1 MCKPTKYTKFLEN
14 NGFGL
19 YNNIK
24 YYCYLKEVKILE
36 NSIGNINQVKYGKI
50 RVDID
55 DKLRIISASRG
66 FYELSG
72 FSYNDVQGNLSLK
85 DLFKGDNDATN
96 KFFKAV
102 MRNLEKRCES
112 FLSHGIFNSEGVKIF
127 VESYAT
133 LEYDQN
139 TGHNILNIMLS
150 DVSEHR
156 RLDAQIKMQNAR
168 YKIIEETTDEIY
180 FDYDV
185 KNDIMHLPKK
195 YFDEVSKKYNLAKYW
210 RNDSPRQNVHPDDYD
225 NYKEKWERCLKNQE
239 SCVIEFRTK
248 TFTADGSYEWY
259 RLPLSSLTDETGK
272 VVSAFGRM
280 YPINHEKQLSER
292 ISTDQQVIEKL
303 STTDHLTG
311 LYNRNTF
318 KQKASEKL
326 AEYNEKRCYAVIYS
340 DINDFSY
347 INDNF
352 GYDEGNKVLCEF
364 ARLIE
369 GNSPDIISCRIYSD
383 YFLTF
388 LICENQDEIISA
400 ATKVN
405 DIFTNSLK
413 GKYPASDIHVS
424 TGVYFFNK
432 NGNRD
437 ITIAI
442 DNANLARRSVKGSKD
457 VPCGIYSESLRRKR
471 SHDQTIASELH
482 SAIENGYIETFLQPK
497 FSLTTREIIGAEAL
511 ARWRNHDGTYK
522 LPFEF
527 IDVLEK
533 VGYIVEL
540 DYCIYETVLKTMKKW
555 KEQGKKLFP
564 VSVNFSRLHTLKDD
578 FVESIIEMADNY
590 GVDKEMIEIEV
601 TESAFAAD
609 SKTMSQNLA
618 KLRDAGF
625 KIDID
630 DFGIGYSSLSMLM
643 TAPIDTVKVDK
654 LFIDNIVHSELEREY
669 VKQICILI
677 ATTKKNVV
685 FEGVETEEQAA
696 FLSDWGFSIAQ
707 GWLFDKALAIEAFEK
722 KYM

>member
-1 MCKPTKYTKFLEN
+1 MDK
-14 NGFGL
+14 
-19 YNNIK
+19 
-24 YYCYLKEVKILE
+24 
-36 NSIGNINQVKYGKI
+36 SIGNISQVKYGRI
-50 RVDID
+50 FVDID
-55 DKLRIISASRG
+55 DNFRIINATRG
-66 FYELSG
+66 FYELTGYSFG
-72 FSYNDVQGNLSLK
+72 DLQNGLRLS
-85 DLFKGDNDATN
+85 DLFRCDAEATE
-96 KFFKAV
+96 KYHKTV
-102 MRNLEKRCES
+102 MRNLSKKSES
-112 FLSHGIFNSEGVKIF
+112 FVSHGMFNSEGEKFF

-133 LEYDQN
+133 LEYDEE

-150 DVSEHR
+150 DISEHR
-156 RLDAQIKMQNAR
+156 RLDAQIKLQNAR
-168 YKIIEETTDEIY
+168 YKIIEENTDEIY

-185 KNDIMHLPKK
+185 KADIMHLPKK
-195 YFDEVSKKYNLAKYW
+195 YFNEVSKRYNLARYW
-210 RNDSPRQNVHPDDYD
+210 KSDAPRQNVHPDDYD
-225 NYKEKWERCLKNQE
+225 NYREKWERCMRNSE
-239 SCVIEFRTK
+239 SCFVEFRTK
-248 TFTADGSYEWY
+248 TFTSDGSYEWY
-259 RLPLSSLTDETGK
+259 RLPLSSITDETGK
-272 VVSAFGRM
+272 VVSIFGRM
-280 YPINHEKQLSER
+280 YPINHEKQLSEK
-292 ISTDQQVIEKL
+292 IDTDKMVIETL

-311 LYNRNTF
+311 LLNRNTF
-318 KQKASEKL
+318 KIRVAQMLENFDERKS
-326 AEYNEKRCYAVIYS
+326 YAIIYS

-364 ARLIE
+364 ARFIE
-369 GNSPDIISCRIYSD
+369 GNNQNAVSCRIYSD
-383 YFLTF
+383 YFLSF
-388 LICENQDEIISA
+388 YIANNQDEIINSVTVINDVF
-400 ATKVN
+400 TK
-405 DIFTNSLK
+405 SLK
-413 GKYPASDIHVS
+413 DKYPASDIHVS

-432 NGNRD
+432 NGNHD
-437 ITIAI
+437 VTIAI

-457 VPCGIYSESLRRKR
+457 VPCGIYSESLRKKR
-471 SHDQTIASELH
+471 HHEQKIASELH
-482 SAIENGYIETFLQPK
+482 SAIENGYIETFFQPK
-497 FSLTTREIIGAEAL
+497 FSLSTREIIGAEAL
-511 ARWRNHDGTYK
+511 ARWRNPDGSYK

-533 VGYIVEL
+533 VGYIIEL
-540 DYCIYETVLKTMKKW
+540 DYCIYETVLKTIKRW

-564 VSVNFSRLHTLKDD
+564 ISVNFSRLHTLRED
-578 FVESIIEMADNY
+578 FVENIIELADSY
-590 GVDKEMIEIEV
+590 GVDTGMIEIEV

-618 KLRDAGF
+618 KLREAGF

-707 GWLFDKALAIEAFEK
+707 GWLFDKALAIDAFEK

>member
-1 MCKPTKYTKFLEN
+1 
-14 NGFGL
+14 
-19 YNNIK
+19 
-24 YYCYLKEVKILE
+24 LE
-36 NSIGNINQVKYGKI
+36 NSIGTINPVKYGRI
-50 RVDID
+50 YVDID
-55 DKLRIISASRG
+55 DNFRITSATRG
-66 FYELSG
+66 FYELTG
-72 FSYNDVQGNLSLK
+72 FCYNDIQIGLGLK
-85 DLFKGDNDATN
+85 DLFRGDNDFVNQYHRTT
-96 KFFKAV
+96 
-102 MRNLEKRCES
+102 MRNLEKRYES
-112 FLSHGIFNSEGVKIF
+112 FISHPIYNNEGEKVY

-133 LEYDQN
+133 LEYDKN
-139 TGHNILNIMLS
+139 TGHNLLNIVLS

-156 RLDAQIKMQNAR
+156 RLDAQIKLQNAR
-168 YKIIEETTDEIY
+168 YKIIEENTDEIY

-185 KNDIMHLPKK
+185 KTDIMHLPKK
-195 YFDEVSKKYNLAKYW
+195 YFTEVSKKYDLARYW
-210 RNDSPRQNVHPDDYD
+210 GSDSPRQNVHPDDYEE
-225 NYKEKWERCLKNQE
+225 YKEKWERCLKNQE
-239 SCVIEFRTK
+239 SSVIEFRTK
-248 TFTADGSYEWY
+248 TFTSDGSYEWY
-259 RLPLSSLTDETGK
+259 RLPLSSITDETGK

-280 YPINHEKQLSER
+280 YPIKHEKQLSEK
-292 ISTDQQVIEKL
+292 INIDQKVIERL

-318 KQKASEKL
+318 KEKV
-326 AEYNEKRCYAVIYS
+326 AESLENFDETKCYALVYS

-352 GYDEGNKVLCEF
+352 GYDEGNRVLCEF

-369 GNSPDIISCRIYSD
+369 NNTISCRIYSD
-383 YFLTF
+383 YFMSFVITE
-388 LICENQDEIISA
+388 CQDDVINGAIA
-400 ATKVN
+400 IN
-405 DIFTNSLK
+405 DIFTGSLK
-413 GKYPASDIHVS
+413 KKYPLSDIHVS
-424 TGVYFFNK
+424 TGVYFFHK
-432 NGNRD
+432 NGNHD
-437 ITIAI
+437 VTIAM

-457 VPCGIYSESLRRKR
+457 VKCGIYSETLRKKR
-471 SHDQTIASELH
+471 RHDQTIASEIH

-511 ARWRNHDGTYK
+511 ARWRNLDGSYK

-527 IDVLEK
+527 IEVLEK

-540 DYCIYETVLKTMKKW
+540 DYCIYETVLKTMKRW
-555 KEQGKKLFP
+555 KEQGKDLFP
-564 VSVNFSRLHTLKDD
+564 VSVNFSRLHTLRDN
-578 FVESIIEMADNY
+578 FVESIIKLADDY
-590 GVDKEMIEIEV
+590 GVDKELIEIEV

-609 SKTMSQNLA
+609 SKIMSQNLS
-618 KLRDAGF
+618 KLREAGF

-654 LFIDNIVHSELEREY
+654 FFIDNIVHSEIEREY

-722 KYM
+722 KYL